1 MNPATSLSLT
11 LSRLRASTLSGAVAA
26 LTVVG
31 YKLANTRPRASGG

>member
-1 MNPATSLSLT
+1 MNPSTSLSLT

-26 LTVVG
+26 LTVVC